1 MAWLLRKPPLPCH
14 RGGGTIWLGGGGVW
28 GSLLI
33 YTLYIYIYTELLYT
47 YICICI
53 LNYCIYIYTELLC
66 IYIYT
71 VYIYIYS
78 SQFRKLRVISCKL
91 VFFSKETCYIYM
103 LFKTEHQPSNQ
114 HRLWQLSMLLG
125 GSSKS
130 GFFHSSTNMLIG
142 LIDDWKHGLCWSIQ
156 SELLSKWDDLITMD
170 SQLDCDAFFKMDPNL
185 GSGWFSDNTKHANH
199 IIIIVNEVGFPQN
212 GSNAKEC
219 QYNIQ
224 QYVEI

>member
-14 RGGGTIWLGGGGVW
+14 RGGGTIWLGGGGC
-28 GSLLI
+28 GGPCS
-33 YTLYIYIYTELLYT
+33 YIH
-47 YICICI
+47 
-53 LNYCIYIYTELLC
+53 CIYIYILSYCIHIYVYVYWITVY
-66 IYIYT
+66 IYILSYC
-71 VYIYIYS
+71 VYIYILCIYIYS